1 MFLFTIILKPIR
13 VYLSKR
19 GVPVLIYLDDGIVS
33 GRTFEEA
40 ASNREIFLE
49 TLAKA
54 GFVVSLDKTKGPAS
68 RILFLGLEICSSTLK
83 FYIPESKVLKI
94 IEEAKVLLSS
104 RKVKVRSLAR
114 FVGLL
119 QSCGRAL
126 GGIVRLRTRLLYAW
140 LNEKL
145 EIGSY
150 DFYHALSEKE
160 KEELSFWIS
169 NLNDLNGYFFDPKLS
184 CLETNFS
191 VVTDAS
197 SSGMFGY
204 QISSSYEILLRKM
217 FTAEEVKSS
226 STVRE
231 LLALKNIYCSSIGD
245 KFVAAN
251 IKHYTDNQAVVQIIE
266 NGSRKLHLQDI
277 ALDIFHACREKR
289 ISLSVEWKPRSNELI
304 QHADLGSKSFDTS
317 AVTLNFSSFML
328 ILNFFQMEIHVDCMA
343 NWWNRKCLIYFSKFE
358 DENCAGVNFFSQYL
372 YPGINYYIF
381 PPPSKILASILHLNK
396 FQSRG
401 LLVIPVWRASSF
413 WMKIVPDGKHLCSWS
428 KKFLLF
434 KPSGFISDS
443 AIISSTFKNPPTFD
457 MLVILFDFSAVR
469 RDENIFVPL
478 IKRENCIADDCL
490 FH

>member
-1 MFLFTIILKPIR
+1 M
-13 VYLSKR
+13 SKR

-114 FVGLL
+114 FIGLL

-245 KFVAAN
+245 KFVAAK
-251 IKHYTDNQAVVQIIE
+251 IKHYTD
-266 NGSRKLHLQDI
+266 K
-277 ALDIFHACREKR
+277 
-289 ISLSVEWKPRSNELI
+289 
-304 QHADLGSKSFDTS
+304 
-317 AVTLNFSSFML
+317 
-328 ILNFFQMEIHVDCMA
+328 
-343 NWWNRKCLIYFSKFE
+343 
-358 DENCAGVNFFSQYL
+358 
-372 YPGINYYIF
+372 
-381 PPPSKILASILHLNK
+381 
-396 FQSRG
+396 
-401 LLVIPVWRASSF
+401 
-413 WMKIVPDGKHLCSWS
+413 
-428 KKFLLF
+428 
-434 KPSGFISDS
+434 
-443 AIISSTFKNPPTFD
+443 
-457 MLVILFDFSAVR
+457 
-469 RDENIFVPL
+469 
-478 IKRENCIADDCL
+478 
-490 FH
+490 

>member
-231 LLALKNIYCSSIGD
+231 LLALKNIYCS
-245 KFVAAN
+245 VL
-251 IKHYTDNQAVVQIIE
+251 V
-266 NGSRKLHLQDI
+266 
-277 ALDIFHACREKR
+277 
-289 ISLSVEWKPRSNELI
+289 ISLLLLI
-304 QHADLGSKSFDTS
+304 SSITQTTKRLYKLLKMGAESYTFRILP
-317 AVTLNFSSFML
+317 LISFML
-328 ILNFFQMEIHVDCMA
+328 VEKRGFPYQ
-343 NWWNRKCLIYFSKFE
+343 WNGSLEVMS
-358 DENCAGVNFFSQYL
+358 
-372 YPGINYYIF
+372 
-381 PPPSKILASILHLNK
+381 
-396 FQSRG
+396 
-401 LLVIPVWRASSF
+401 
-413 WMKIVPDGKHLCSWS
+413 
-428 KKFLLF
+428 
-434 KPSGFISDS
+434 
-443 AIISSTFKNPPTFD
+443 
-457 MLVILFDFSAVR
+457 
-469 RDENIFVPL
+469 
-478 IKRENCIADDCL
+478 
-490 FH
+490 